1 MKSTN
6 KDLLEQVIEQRAD
19 FIPLDELKKETSAS
33 DFFNRVVENLT
44 GRKTILI
51 VGPRGCGKTHM
62 MRYSSLICLEDKAKP
77 FAVYVSFNKY
87 YRLEPLLTAKIDAI
101 ELFHSWVLAQIL
113 HSTFLTLVSY
123 GISESDIE
131 KHSEGVTASSL
142 RDVINQLEKGA
153 SLKEENQSLIR
164 KLSISNV
171 KNFIDKVRQLCGRKR
186 TILLLDDAALTLT
199 PDYMSEFF
207 DVFKNLKSIHITP
220 KASVYPGTTEYGAR
234 FHPTQEG
241 EIFPV
246 WLSVEEP
253 SYSQSMQSIADTR
266 IADFENIPKDVNE
279 YLKLASFGI
288 PRAYL
293 SMLQE
298 FQNNNFSTTQQGLN
312 RIIQQHVEHRI
323 EEFRSIQLKSPKLK
337 NILEVG
343 EDVFNDICNELKKT
357 NDTLNKKNVKQL
369 RFGISGINEYPFVER
384 MFNLLIEAG
393 LLYELPSNVSHGKE
407 RDYMRYIPHISCLLN
422 KKIFSESER
431 GFSLKKIIEN
441 INLPP
446 AKHPV
451 RRSVTTIMK
460 KDVLKGLSF
469 NLPKCTICGADRI
482 NSSQKFCHNCG
493 AELIS
498 VSTFEQCMSIP
509 LTHIP
514 GLTSWQVQKI
524 KNELPKFK
532 NIGDFLSSQDPS
544 RELRKAQQIGVVR
557 AEKIIRLVLSYVDEF
572 FQ

>member
-1 MKSTN
+1 MKQNT

-19 FIPLDELKKETSAS
+19 FIPLDELKNETSAS
-33 DFFNRVVENLT
+33 EFFNSIVENLT
-44 GRKTILI
+44 GRKTVLI

-62 MRYSSLICLEDKAKP
+62 MRYSSLICLEDKFKP
-77 FAVYVSFNKY
+77 FAIYVSFNKY

-101 ELFHSWVLAQIL
+101 ELFHSWVLAQIMQ
-113 HSTFLTLVSY
+113 STFNALVSY
-123 GISESDIE
+123 GISELDVE
-131 KHSEGVTASSL
+131 KYSEGMTISSL
-142 RDVINQLEKGA
+142 SDVINQLEKGA
-153 SLKEENQSLIR
+153 SLTEENQSLIR

-171 KNFIDKVRQLCGRKR
+171 KNLIDKLRQLCGRKR

-199 PDYMSEFF
+199 PDYMREFF
-207 DVFKNLKSIHITP
+207 DVFKNLKSTHITP

-241 EIFPV
+241 EILPV
-246 WLSVEEP
+246 WLSVED
-253 SYSQSMQSIADTR
+253 STYSESMQRIADTR
-266 IADFENIPKDVNE
+266 IENFENIPKEINE
-279 YLKLASFGI
+279 YFKFASFGI

-312 RIIQQHVEHRI
+312 KIIQQHVEHRI
-323 EEFRSIQLKSPKLK
+323 EEFRSIHLKSPKLK
-337 NILEVG
+337 NILAVG
-343 EDVFNDICNELKKT
+343 EGVFNEICNQLKKT
-357 NDTLNKKNVKQL
+357 NDILNKKGFKQL

-384 MFNLLIEAG
+384 MLNLLIEAG

-407 RDYMRYIPHISCLLN
+407 RDYIRYIPHISVLLN

-431 GFSLKKIIEN
+431 GFSPRKVIEN
-441 INLPP
+441 INLPS

-451 RRSVTTIMK
+451 RRSVTTIIK
-460 KDVLKGLSF
+460 KDTLKGLSF
-469 NLPKCTICGADRI
+469 NLPKCTVCGADRI
-482 NSSQKFCHNCG
+482 SSSQKFCHNCG
-493 AELIS
+493 AELITG
-498 VSTFEQCMSIP
+498 STFEQCMSIP
-509 LTHIP
+509 LTNIP

-524 KNELPKFK
+524 KNELPRFK
-532 NIGDFLSSQDPS
+532 NIGDFLASQDPS